1 MFGHEGGCED
11 REKIAEDNEKSKKCA
26 YPHSREDI
34 KEAGATVF
42 NQKIVCI
49 F

>member
-1 MFGHEGGCED
+1 MKAVAKI
-11 REKIAEDNEKSKKCA
+11 EKKSQKIMKNRKKCA

-42 NQKIVCI
+42 NQKIVCM